1 MCGRFVFAMRQP
13 VIVQEDYGVDIGDAF
28 APRYNLAPGQELPT
42 LELQDKSGL
51 AFVRSEWGLV
61 PAWAEKKEQ
70 PSAHI
75 NARIETAATKP
86 SFRQAWQQRRCLVL
100 AEGYYEWPA
109 RSTAGRSQGREPYL
123 LSMADNRPFVMAGIL
138 DGSKTKAKPG
148 CAILTTAAG
157 SDIAWLH
164 PRMPI
169 IMNPRSAMD
178 WLQGGGPVG
187 MSTKLI
193 TTQVSSYV
201 NNVAHEGPRCI
212 EGMPGLF
219 A

>member
-13 VIVQEDYGVDIGDAF
+13 VIVQDDYGVDIGDAF
-28 APRYNLAPGQELPT
+28 EPRFNLAPGQELPA
-42 LELQDKSGL
+42 LKLSEQGGL
-51 AFVRSEWGLV
+51 AFVRPEWGLV
-61 PAWAEKKEQ
+61 PAWAAKKES

-75 NARIETAATKP
+75 NARVETAANKP
-86 SFRQAWQQRRCLVL
+86 SFRQAWQQGRCLIL

-109 RSTAGRSQGREPYL
+109 RSTAWRPQGREPYL
-123 LSMADNRPFVMAGIL
+123 LTLPEARPFVMAAIL
-138 DGSKTKAKPG
+138 DGSKSRSKPG
-148 CAILTTAAG
+148 CAILTTTAAP
-157 SDIAWLH
+157 DIAWLH

-169 IMNPRSAMD
+169 ILGPTSALD
-178 WLQGGGPVG
+178 WLNGADPIALS
-187 MSTKLI
+187 MSLD
-193 TTQVSSYV
+193 TTQVGSYV

>member
-1 MCGRFVFAMRQP
+1 MRQP
-13 VIVQEDYGVDIGDAF
+13 VIVQEDYGVEIGDAF
-28 APRYNLAPGQELPT
+28 EPRFNLAPGQELPT
-42 LELQDKSGL
+42 LQLREEGGL
-51 AFVRSEWGLV
+51 VFVKPEWGLV
-61 PAWAEKKEQ
+61 PAWAAKEEQ

-75 NARIETAATKP
+75 NARVETASSKP
-86 SFRQAWQQRRCLVL
+86 SFRQAWQHKRCLVL

-109 RSTAGRSQGREPYL
+109 RSTAGRPQGREPYF
-123 LSMADNRPFVMAGIL
+123 LSFPGQKPFAMAAIL
-138 DGSKTKAKPG
+138 DRSKTKAKAG
-148 CAILTTAAG
+148 CAILTKPAAAE
-157 SDIAWLH
+157 IEWLH

-169 IMNPRSAMD
+169 IMESGAAMA
-178 WLQGGGPVG
+178 WLKGGDPVG
-187 MSTKLI
+187 HEASLM